1 MNTEQL
7 KQNIGVLQQSGDIEK
22 DAERKLLLHLTAV
35 EQFEGKKAADK
46 VAKHMQ
52 GFQLLLDQQKDATS
66 LSDNAYRQLSSDT
79 TDMIAQWD

>member
-1 MNTEQL
+1 M
-7 KQNIGVLQQSGDIEK
+7 KQNIGAFQQSGDIEK

-35 EQFEGKKAADK
+35 EQFEGKKVADK

-52 GFQLLLDQQKDATS
+52 GFQLLLDQYKDAAG
-66 LSDNAYRQLSSDT
+66 LSDKAYQALSSDT